1 MHIHI
6 HVVDSQLKLLNGEWL
21 TSLQQKIRVI
31 YIRDIFLIVRILDT
45 DKPCHK
51 ILFFTKI
58 LFTAAT
64 RCGSNNFSYV
74 ERGNYFFLENGSMN

>member
-1 MHIHI
+1 M
-6 HVVDSQLKLLNGEWL
+6 VDITAAKN
-21 TSLQQKIRVI
+21 TSDIYQGYFSDCEDIR
-31 YIRDIFLIVRILDT
+31 YGQAL
-45 DKPCHK
+45 PHNS
-51 ILFFTKI
+51 FFTKI